1 MKAAILHAK
10 QQAFSIEETTLPDLQ
25 AGEARVK
32 IYAAAFNRRDY
43 WIQQGQYAG
52 LKYPIILGSDGAG
65 IVEAVGENVA
75 TEWIGKEVVLNPSH
89 NWGENPRAQ
98 GKKYKIL
105 GLPDNGTFAEYVNI
119 SAEHLVE
126 KPTHLD
132 WAQSAAI
139 PLAGLTAYRALF
151 SRAQLKAGEKVL
163 ITGIGGGVATFALQF
178 ALAAGAQ
185 VFVTSGS
192 QEKIEK
198 AMLLGAS
205 GGANYKEENW
215 AKTLKEKAGEFEVII
230 DSAGGEGFNELIN
243 LAAAGGRIA
252 FYGGTKGNIPNVSPQ
267 KLFWKQLSLLGSTM
281 GTEQE
286 FSEMIAYIVAH
297 KIIPVVDSIFE
308 LEEANTALEKMS
320 SGSQLGKIVLRMG
333 K

>member
-1 MKAAILHAK
+1 MKAAVLHAK
-10 QQAFSIEETTLPDLQ
+10 QQPFSIEETAIPELQ

-65 IVEAVGENVA
+65 VVEAVGDNVSS
-75 TEWIGKEVVLNPSH
+75 EWIGKAVVLNPSH
-89 NWGENPRAQ
+89 NWGENLSAQ
-98 GKKYKIL
+98 GKNYKIL
-105 GLPDNGTFAEYVNI
+105 GLPDNGTFAEYVTI
-119 SAEHLVE
+119 AAEHLVE
-126 KPTHLD
+126 KPAHLD

-151 SRAQLKAGEKVL
+151 SRAQLKAGDKVL

-178 ALAAGAQ
+178 ALAAGAR

-192 QEKIEK
+192 KEKLEK
-198 AMLLGAS
+198 AVALGAS

-215 AKTLKEKAGEFEVII
+215 AKDLKAKAGEFEVII

-281 GTEQE
+281 GTEKE
-286 FSEMIAYIVAH
+286 FAEMVAYIAENQIV
-297 KIIPVVDSIFE
+297 PVVDSIFD
-308 LEEANTALEKMS
+308 LADANVALEKMATS
-320 SGSQLGKIVLRMG
+320 SQLGKIVL
-333 K
+333 KIA